1 MGGREKCSFWLGIYK
16 GQCEV
21 GGRDRMFL
29 KVGNYIPPGWS
40 CPMLLVTVRNL
51 QHRTKEHRCGR
62 AGVDIGQCE
71 VGEVGREG
79 GREEGRQG
87 GYITI

>member
-1 MGGREKCSFWLGIYK
+1 MGGREKCSFWLGIYT

-71 VGEVGREG
+71 VGEVGR
-79 GREEGRQG
+79 
-87 GYITI
+87 